1 MIDSE
6 KKIIYDCV
14 KNALNNAEN
23 HEEVSTTFKLTQS
36 DLYYLSSLIENDM
49 KWNETKETTPFDELK
64 GKWINRQGGF
74 WGIAECSLCHENTHL
89 VALNPIITLITGS
102 LWNKEAF
109 LRFFIF
115 VYGSIGFELLYH
127 TATQFVKRK
136 MYFFYIFLFSLKP
149 LDKQTPLCYTIL
161 VR

>member
-1 MIDSE
+1 MINSE

-23 HEEVSTTFKLTQS
+23 NEEVFTTLKLTQS
-36 DLYYLSSLIENDM
+36 DLYYISSLIENDM
-49 KWNETKETTPFDELK
+49 RWKESKEATPFDEPK
-64 GKWINRQGGF
+64 GKWINQQAVF
-74 WGIAECSLCHENTHL
+74 WALLNVLCATKNTHL
-89 VALNPIITLITGS
+89 VALSLIIALTAES

-115 VYGSIGFELLYH
+115 VYGSIGFEPLYH

-136 MYFFYIFLFSLKP
+136 TQFFYIFYFS
-149 LDKQTPLCYTIL
+149 
-161 VR
+161 